1 LKVSISASISALFSG
16 GAESDA
22 HNAPNAP
29 QTPQDPDLAL
39 VVERWPNLPEHIKQT
54 IKTLLIAGK

>member
-1 LKVSISASISALFSG
+1 LACFLALL
-16 GAESDA
+16 AE
-22 HNAPNAP
+22 N
-29 QTPQDPDLAL
+29 DPDLAL